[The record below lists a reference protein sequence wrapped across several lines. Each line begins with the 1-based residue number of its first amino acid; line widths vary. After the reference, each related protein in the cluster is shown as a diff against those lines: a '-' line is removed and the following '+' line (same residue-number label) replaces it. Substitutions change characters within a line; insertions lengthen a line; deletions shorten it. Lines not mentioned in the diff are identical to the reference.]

1 MIKYKNITNKEIT
14 QNNFINDKI
23 NLVKINPNIK
33 KTMIRNKYKE
43 IIY

>member
-23 NLVKINPNIK
+23 NLVKINQNIK
-33 KTMIRNKYKE
+33 KQ
-43 IIY
+43 

>member
-33 KTMIRNKYKE
+33 KQ
-43 IIY
+43 